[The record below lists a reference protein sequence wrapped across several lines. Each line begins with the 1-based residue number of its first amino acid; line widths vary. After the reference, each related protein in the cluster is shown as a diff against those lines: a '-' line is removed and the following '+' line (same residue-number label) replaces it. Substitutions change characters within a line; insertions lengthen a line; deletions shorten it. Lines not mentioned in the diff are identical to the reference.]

1 MAKNKFNVFIGAGSQ
16 THERVHVRQVLYCLS
31 TSAAPIVEYRF
42 LIS

>member
-31 TSAAPIVEYRF
+31 TAAPIVEYRF
-42 LIS
+42 LVS